1 VSLRRL
7 RRRAMADIELVAEEP
22 VDELVSL
29 AGVAEDAGF
38 DGVWVTDHYNNR
50 NPFVSLT
57 AIAAATERVQVGPGI
72 TNPYYAHPAYVANA
86 VATLDEYSDGRARLG
101 IGPGDPNTLAA
112 LEIERE
118 SPLYEVLDA
127 VKLARAL
134 FAGETVTEEGLAKD
148 ASLNYGVRE
157 DIPVYVGAQGPN
169 MLRMASDH
177 GDGILINASHPDDFD
192 WSLEQI
198 GKTDAKIV
206 AYTSFSVS
214 EDREAAKKAARQP
227 VAFVASASP
236 PPVLK
241 RHGVDAE
248 LAEEVGSHIERGE
261 FSEAFGKVS
270 DAMLDAFSVYGT
282 PEECA
287 ERVDALYETGVDT
300 VVVGSPLGPEPADAI
315 RVASELV

>member
-1 VSLRRL
+1 
-7 RRRAMADIELVAEEP
+7 MADVELVAENS

-29 AGVAEDAGF
+29 AQIAEDEGF
-38 DGVWVTDHYNNR
+38 EGVWVTDHYNNR
-50 NPFVSLT
+50 NPFVALT
-57 AIAAATERVQVGPGI
+57 AIAGATERVAVGPGI
-72 TNPYYAHPAYVANA
+72 TNPYYAHPAYTANA

-112 LEIERE
+112 LEIERD

-127 VKLARAL
+127 VNLARGL
-134 FAGETVTEEGLAKD
+134 FGGEKVTEDGLAKG
-148 ASLNYGVRE
+148 AKLNYGVRD

-169 MLRMASDH
+169 MLRMAADH
-177 GDGILINASHPDDFD
+177 SDGILINASHPDDFE

-198 GKTDAKIV
+198 DEDETDAEIV

-214 EDREAAKKAARQP
+214 EDREAAKKSARQP

-236 PPVLK
+236 PPVLE
-241 RHGVDAE
+241 RHGVDPG
-248 LAEEVGSHIERGE
+248 LADEIGGDIEAGE
-261 FSEAFGKVS
+261 FSAAFGKVTDS
-270 DAMLDAFSVYGT
+270 MLDAFSVYGT

-300 VVVGSPLGPEPADAI
+300 VVVGSPLGPEPEEAL

>member
-1 VSLRRL
+1 
-7 RRRAMADIELVAEEP
+7 MADVELVAEEP

-29 AGVAEDAGF
+29 AGVAEDEGF

-50 NPFVSLT
+50 NPFVALT
-57 AIAAATERVQVGPGI
+57 AIAGATERVAVGPGI
-72 TNPYYAHPAYVANA
+72 TNPYYAHPAYAANA

-112 LEIERE
+112 LDIERE

-127 VKLARAL
+127 VNLAQGL
-134 FAGETVTEEGLAKD
+134 FAGEKVTEEGVAKD
-148 ASLNYGVRE
+148 ARLNYATRD

-169 MLRMASDH
+169 MLRMAADH

-198 GKTDAKIV
+198 EGQDTDAEIV

-214 EDREAAKKAARQP
+214 EDREAAKRKARQP

-236 PPVLK
+236 PPVLE
-241 RHGVDAE
+241 RHGVDAG
-248 LAEEVGSHIERGE
+248 LADEIGGNIERGE

-300 VVVGSPLGPEPADAI
+300 VVVGSPLGPESADAV
-315 RVASELV
+315 RVASEIV

>member
-1 VSLRRL
+1 
-7 RRRAMADIELVAEEP
+7 MADVELVAENP

-29 AGVAEDAGF
+29 AEVAENEGYE
-38 DGVWVTDHYNNR
+38 GVWVTDHYNNR
-50 NPFVSLT
+50 NPFVALT
-57 AIAAATERVQVGPGI
+57 AIAGATERVSVGPGI
-72 TNPYYAHPAYVANA
+72 TNPYYAHPAYTANA

-127 VKLARAL
+127 VKLTRAL
-134 FAGETVTEEGLAKD
+134 LRGEKVTEEGLAKD
-148 ASLNYGVRE
+148 AKLNYGVRD

-169 MLRMASDH
+169 MLRMAADH
-177 GDGILINASHPDDFD
+177 GDGILINASHPDDFQ

-198 GKTDAKIV
+198 DETDAEIV

-214 EDREAAKKAARQP
+214 DDREAAKRAARQP

-236 PPVLK
+236 PPVLE
-241 RHGVDAE
+241 RHGVDTA
-248 LAEEVGSHIERGE
+248 LADEIGEDIEAGE
-261 FSEAFGKVS
+261 FSAAFGKVT

-300 VVVGSPLGPEPADAI
+300 VVVGSPLGPEPEEAL

>member
-1 VSLRRL
+1 
-7 RRRAMADIELVAEEP
+7 MADVELVAEEP
-22 VDELVSL
+22 VGELVPL
-29 AGVAEDAGF
+29 ARVAEEEGF
-38 DGVWVTDHYNNR
+38 GGVWVTDHYNNR
-50 NPFVSLT
+50 NPFVALT
-57 AIAAATERVQVGPGI
+57 AVAGETESVDIGPGI
-72 TNPYYAHPAYVANA
+72 TNPYYAHPAYTANA
-86 VATLDEYSDGRARLG
+86 IATLDEYSGGRARLG
-101 IGPGDPNTLAA
+101 VGPGDPNTLAA

-118 SPLYEVLDA
+118 SPLYDVLDA
-127 VKLARAL
+127 VKLTRAL
-134 FAGETVTEEGLAKD
+134 LAGEKVTEEGLAKD
-148 ASLNYGVRE
+148 AKLNYGVR
-157 DIPVYVGAQGPN
+157 DDVPVYVGAQGPN
-169 MLRMASDH
+169 MLRMAADH

-198 GKTDAKIV
+198 GETDAEIV

-236 PPVLK
+236 PPVLE

-248 LAEEVGSHIERGE
+248 LADEIGGHVERGE

-282 PEECA
+282 PAECA

-315 RVASELV
+315 RTASELV

>member
-1 VSLRRL
+1 
-7 RRRAMADIELVAEEP
+7 MADVELVADQP
-22 VDELVSL
+22 VKETVGL
-29 AGVAEDAGF
+29 ARVAEEEGF

-50 NPFVSLT
+50 NPFVALT
-57 AIAAATERVQVGPGI
+57 AIAGATEEVQIGPGI
-72 TNPYYAHPAYVANA
+72 TNPYYAHPAYTANA
-86 VATLDEYSDGRARLG
+86 VATLDEYSGGRARLG
-101 IGPGDPNTLAA
+101 VGPGDPNTLAA

-127 VKLARAL
+127 VNLTRAL
-134 FAGETVTEEGLAKD
+134 LGGEKVTEEGLAKD
-148 ASLNYGVRE
+148 AKLNYDTRVV
-157 DIPVYVGAQGPN
+157 PVYIGAQGPN
-169 MLRMASDH
+169 MLRMAADH
-177 GDGILINASHPDDFD
+177 GDGILINASHPDDFV

-198 GKTDAKIV
+198 DEDETDAEIV

-236 PPVLK
+236 PPVLE

-248 LAEEVGSHIERGE
+248 LAAEIGEHVERGE
-261 FSEAFGKVS
+261 FSTAFGKVS

-300 VVVGSPLGPEPADAI
+300 VVVGSPLGPEPEGAI

>member
-1 VSLRRL
+1 
-7 RRRAMADIELVAEEP
+7 MADVELVADQP
-22 VDELVSL
+22 VADIVNL
-29 AGVAEDAGF
+29 ARVAEEEGF

-50 NPFVSLT
+50 NPFVALT
-57 AIAAATERVQVGPGI
+57 AIAGETEEVLVGPGI
-72 TNPYYAHPAYVANA
+72 TNPYYAHPAYTANA
-86 VATLDEYSDGRARLG
+86 VATLDEYSGGRARLG

-112 LEIERE
+112 LEIERD

-127 VKLARAL
+127 VSLTRAL
-134 FAGETVTEEGLAKD
+134 LRGEKVTEEGLAKD
-148 ASLNYGVRE
+148 AKLNYEARVV
-157 DIPVYVGAQGPN
+157 PVYVGAQGPN
-169 MLRMASDH
+169 MLRMAADH
-177 GDGILINASHPDDFD
+177 GDGILINASHPDDFV

-198 GKTDAKIV
+198 EETDAEIV

-236 PPVLK
+236 PPVLE

-248 LAEEVGSHIERGE
+248 LASEIGEHVERGE
-261 FSEAFGKVS
+261 FSTAFGKVTES
-270 DAMLDAFSVYGT
+270 MLDAFSVYGT

-300 VVVGSPLGPEPADAI
+300 VVVGSPLGPDPEDAI

>member
-1 VSLRRL
+1 
-7 RRRAMADIELVAEEP
+7 MADVELVADQP
-22 VDELVSL
+22 VDETVGL
-29 AGVAEDAGF
+29 ACVAEEEGF
-38 DGVWVTDHYNNR
+38 EGVWVTDHYNNR
-50 NPFVSLT
+50 NPFVTLT
-57 AIAAATERVQVGPGI
+57 AIAGATEDVLVGPGI
-72 TNPYYAHPAYVANA
+72 TNPYYAHPAYTANA
-86 VATLDEYSDGRARLG
+86 VATLDEYSGGRARLG
-101 IGPGDPNTLAA
+101 LGPGDPNTLAA

-127 VKLARAL
+127 VKLTRSL
-134 FAGETVTEEGLAKD
+134 LAGEKVTQEGLAKD
-148 ASLNYGVRE
+148 AKLNYDTRDV
-157 DIPVYVGAQGPN
+157 PVYVGAQGPN
-169 MLRMASDH
+169 MLRMAADH
-177 GDGILINASHPDDFD
+177 GDGILINASHPDDFR

-198 GKTDAKIV
+198 DDDTDAEIV

-214 EDREAAKKAARQP
+214 EDREAAKKEARQP

-236 PPVLK
+236 PPVLE

-248 LAEEVGSHIERGE
+248 LADEIGGHVERGE
-261 FSEAFGKVS
+261 FSTAFGKVS

-315 RVASELV
+315 RVASEIA